1 MPKLPIMMKRL
12 SAFCFLFSIL
22 FIGCRD
28 AGAPDV
34 SNIKVELPVYRFEND
49 FFAMDT
55 TNITAGISML
65 QQRYGNFVMDFFVNI
80 MGLPPV
86 TDTSGQ
92 AEKAIRQ
99 FIHDYAPIHNEAIE
113 TFRDFEPLR
122 NKTVEGLRYVKHYF
136 PSYTLPTR
144 MITFI
149 GPMDAYF
156 EGSMGGYGD
165 AITADGLAVGLQLH
179 LGGNNPLYKSQ
190 VAQSL
195 YPVYISRKFSPE
207 YIPVNCLKNVVDDLF
222 PDNSA
227 SRPLVEQ
234 MVEKGKRMYLL
245 NRFLPHTP
253 DTLKIGYTRA
263 QLEGCY
269 QNEGLIWNFFLTN
282 SLLYNSE
289 PAIIKSYIGDA
300 PNTQEFG
307 TGAPG
312 YMGLFTGWQI
322 VKKYMEKNE
331 QLSLQ
336 ELMQTDPRK
345 IFEESKYRPR

>member
-1 MPKLPIMMKRL
+1 MMKHAL
-12 SAFCFLFSIL
+12 LCFFIFSFLFFSC
-22 FIGCRD
+22 GD
-28 AGAPDV
+28 ESAPDV
-34 SNIKVELPVYRFEND
+34 SNIKVDLPVYRFEND
-49 FFAMDT
+49 FFALDT
-55 TNITAGISML
+55 TNITAGISTL
-65 QQRYGNFVMDFFVNI
+65 QQRYGNFVMDFLVNI

-92 AEKAIRQ
+92 SEKAIRQ
-99 FIHDYAPIHNEAIE
+99 FIHDYAPIHRESMEIFPGFE
-113 TFRDFEPLR
+113 SHRD
-122 NKTVEGLRYVKHYF
+122 KTMQGLRYVKYYF
-136 PSYTLPTR
+136 PGYALPAR
-144 MITFI
+144 IITFI

-156 EGSMGGYGD
+156 EGSTGGYGD

-179 LGGNNPLYKSQ
+179 LGSNNPLYQSQ

-234 MVEKGKRMYLL
+234 MVEKGKRLYLL
-245 NRFLPHTP
+245 NKFLPHTP
-253 DTLKIGYTRA
+253 DTLKIGYTKK

-289 PAIIKSYIGDA
+289 PSIIKSYIGDA
-300 PNTQEFG
+300 PNTPEFG

-312 YMGLFTGWQI
+312 YIGLFTGWQI
-322 VKKYMEKNE
+322 VNKFMEKNE

-336 ELMQTDPRK
+336 QLMQTDARK

>member
-1 MPKLPIMMKRL
+1 MKLLLL
-12 SAFCFLFSIL
+12 SGLIL
-22 FIGCRD
+22 FILFSGCRD
-28 AGAPDV
+28 SDAPDV
-34 SNIKVELPVYRFEND
+34 SGIKVDLPVYRFEND

-55 TNITAGISML
+55 GNVTAGISQL
-65 QQRYGNFVMDFFVNI
+65 QQRYGNFVMDFLVNI

-99 FIHDYAPIHNEAIE
+99 FIHDYAPIHQEVKASFQNIE
-113 TFRDFEPLR
+113 SLRD
-122 NKTVEGLRYVKHYF
+122 KTVEGLRYVKHYF
-136 PSYTLPTR
+136 PSYTLPPR
-144 MITFI
+144 MLTFI

-179 LGGNNPLYKSQ
+179 LGSENVLYKSQ

-207 YIPVNCLKNVVDDLF
+207 YIPVNCIKNVVDDLF

-234 MVEKGKRMYLL
+234 MVEKGKRLYLL
-245 NRFLPHTP
+245 NKFLPHTP
-253 DTLKIGYTRA
+253 DTLKIGYTKS

-300 PNTQEFG
+300 PNTPEFG
-307 TGAPG
+307 SGAPG
-312 YMGLFTGWQI
+312 YIGLFVGWRI
-322 VKKYMEKNE
+322 VSKYMEMND
-331 QLSLQ
+331 QVGLQ
-336 ELMQTDPRK
+336 QLMQTDARK
-345 IFEESKYRPR
+345 IFEESKYRPK